1 MDARTGLSKSFFYKN
16 DQVRSVL
23 DEVNQNHK
31 NERFTF
37 IKEEVKDKSLE
48 RQNAYYKKRLEEVIA
63 ENEELK
69 AENRRLREIQKVM
82 FIVCGK
88 DNGELEAL

>member
-88 DNGELEAL
+88 DN